1 MNAPLS
7 STEQAAISLE
17 EAVQLGAVDPGFYSR
32 FFFPKT
38 VRQHVPDMHRE
49 MWFDLDDPLAR
60 YVAFKVFRD
69 GAKTTI
75 LRLFTSRR
83 VAYGVSH
90 TIVYTSNSE
99 GHAVRSLKWLRR
111 QVDYNALWAQAFG
124 LRRGAKWSDQE
135 IEIIHGVDEY
145 PISIIAVG
153 ITGQVRGINLDDYRP
168 DLVVA
173 DDVDNEETT
182 GTPEQRKK
190 AADLLFGALMNG
202 LAPRSEAVNAKFVLL
217 QTPLAD
223 GDLIDIA
230 AKDPSF
236 RAKTFGCFDD
246 SGQSRWESRYPTEDL
261 RKEKQNYIQR
271 NQLSL
276 WMREKE
282 CKIVGDEMASFKR
295 DWLKFYDQL
304 PAGGYYKISVDPASA
319 DPKAAK
325 TNDTD
330 YWATVVWYFHGRKR
344 FLVDY
349 EQVRGIMPDEF
360 IAKLFTKIFTYHPRQ
375 LIVETTAFQKILAWL
390 IRKAMEHYRKWLP
403 VIEHDDKRKKADVIL
418 QAYLNVAP
426 GGELYVKSSQVE
438 FIEAFCTWFP
448 GYAGHDDLLDAGA
461 RGLIAGPSYDDA
473 ESSTLLAETA
483 LLDAEVPELEWDRPA
498 P

>member
-1 MNAPLS
+1 M
-7 STEQAAISLE
+7 STEVGITLE
-17 EAVQLGAVDPGFYSR
+17 EAVRLGALDGAFYSK

-38 VRQHVPDMHRE
+38 VRQDVPPMHKE
-49 MWFDLDDPLAR
+49 MWYDLDDPLAR

-69 GAKTTI
+69 GAKTTL

-83 VAYGVSH
+83 IAYGISH

-99 GHAVRSLKWLRR
+99 GHAVRSVKWLRR
-111 QVDYNALWAQAFG
+111 QVDYNSLWAQAFG

-135 IEIIHGVDEY
+135 AEIIHGVDEY

-202 LAPRSEAVNAKFVLL
+202 LAPRSEAMNAKFALL

-223 GDLIDIA
+223 GDLIDVA
-230 AKDPSF
+230 SKDPSF
-236 RAKTFGCFDD
+236 RTKTFGCFDD
-246 SGQSRWESRYPTEDL
+246 SGQSRWESRYPTEEL
-261 RKEKQNYIQR
+261 KKEKENFIKR

-282 CKIVGDEMASFKR
+282 CKIVGDELASFKR
-295 DWLKFYDQL
+295 EWLRYYDQL
-304 PAGGYYKISVDPASA
+304 PAGGYYRISVDPAISDSKDA
-319 DPKAAK
+319 DYFAI
-325 TNDTD
+325 
-330 YWATVVWYFHGRKR
+330 VVWYFHGRKR

-349 EQVRGIMPDEF
+349 NLAKGVMPDQAIATLFSF
-360 IAKLFTKIFTYHPRQ
+360 IFKYNPRQ
-375 LIVETTAFQKILAWL
+375 LICETVAFQKVLAWL
-390 IRKAMEHYRKWLP
+390 IRKAMEHNRKWVP
-403 VIEHDDKRKKADVIL
+403 IVEHDDKRRKADVIL

-426 GGELYVKSSQVE
+426 AGDLYIRQSHVE
-438 FIEAFCTWFP
+438 FIEAFCSWFP

-461 RGLIAGPSYDDA
+461 RGLIAGVYLDSSEDAAGLTDPYLDDIPA
-473 ESSTLLAETA
+473 
-483 LLDAEVPELEWDRPA
+483 LEWERPA

>member
-1 MNAPLS
+1 MS
-7 STEQAAISLE
+7 AIERIAVPLE
-17 EAVQLGAVDPGFYSR
+17 EAVKLGAADGAFYSEY
-32 FFFPKT
+32 FFPKT
-38 VRQHVPDMHRE
+38 VRQAVPEMHRE
-49 MWFDLDDPLAR
+49 MWADLDDPLAR

-69 GAKTTI
+69 GAKTTL

-83 VAYGVSH
+83 IAYGISH

-99 GHAVRSLKWLRR
+99 MHAVRSLKWLRR
-111 QVDYNALWAQAFG
+111 QIEYNNTWAHAFG
-124 LRRGAKWSDQE
+124 LRRGTKWSDTE

-145 PISIIAVG
+145 PISVIAVG

-202 LAPRSEAVNAKFVLL
+202 LAPRSEAENAKFALL

-223 GDLIDIA
+223 GDLIDVA
-230 AKDPSF
+230 CKDPSF
-236 RAKTFGCFDD
+236 RTKIFGCFDD
-246 SGQSRWESRYPTEDL
+246 YGQSRWESRYPTVEL
-261 RKEKQNYIQR
+261 QKEKQAFIQR

-282 CKIVGDEMASFKR
+282 CKIVGDELASFKK
-295 DWLKFYDQL
+295 DWLRFYDQL
-304 PAGGYYKISVDPASA
+304 PDGGFYKIAVDPAISDAKNA
-319 DPKAAK
+319 DYFAI
-325 TNDTD
+325 
-330 YWATVVWYFHGRKR
+330 VVWYFLGKKR

-349 EQVRGIMPDEF
+349 HLAKGVMPDQAIANLFGF
-360 IAKLFTKIFTYHPRQ
+360 IFKYHPRQ
-375 LIVETTAFQKILAWL
+375 LICETVAFQKVLAWL
-390 IRKAMEHYRKWLP
+390 FRKAMDYHRKYVP
-403 VIEHDDKRKKADVIL
+403 VVEHDDKRRKADVIL
-418 QAYLNVAP
+418 QAYLQYAP
-426 GGELYVKSSQVE
+426 QGDLYIKHSHTA

-461 RGLIAGPSYDDA
+461 RGLVAGSTYDG
-473 ESSTLLAETA
+473 ESA
-483 LLDAEVPELEWDRPA
+483 LIEEAYVEVPDLDWERPA

>member
-1 MNAPLS
+1 MNAPV
-7 STEQAAISLE
+7 STEGITLE
-17 EAVQLGAVDPGFYSR
+17 EAVKLGAADPGFYST
-32 FFFPKT
+32 FFFARA
-38 VRQHVPDMHRE
+38 VRQAIPPMHYE
-49 MWFDLDDPLAR
+49 MWADLDDPSAR

-69 GAKTTI
+69 GAKTTL

-83 VAYGVSH
+83 IAYGVSH

-111 QVDYNALWAQAFG
+111 QVDYNTLWAQAFG
-124 LRRGAKWSDQE
+124 LRRGSKWSDQE
-135 IEIIHGVDEY
+135 VEIIHGVDEY
-145 PISIIAVG
+145 PISVVAVG

-202 LAPRSEAVNAKFVLL
+202 LAPKSEALNAKFVLL

-223 GDLIDIA
+223 GDLIDVA
-230 AKDPSF
+230 SKDVSF
-236 RAKTFGCFDD
+236 RCKTFGCFDEQ
-246 SGQSRWESRYPTEDL
+246 GESRWPARYPTEDL
-261 RKEKQNYIQR
+261 RREKQNFIQR

-282 CKIVGDEMASFKR
+282 CKIVGDELASFRR
-295 DWLKFYDQL
+295 DWLRYYDQL
-304 PAGGYYKISVDPASA
+304 PVGGWYRVSVDPAISDSKDA
-319 DPKAAK
+319 DYFAI
-325 TNDTD
+325 
-330 YWATVVWYFHGRKR
+330 VVWYFHGKKR

-349 EQVRGIMPDEF
+349 HLAKGVMPDQAIANVFNF
-360 IAKLFTKIFTYHPRQ
+360 IFKYSPRQ
-375 LIVETTAFQKILAWL
+375 LVVETVAYQKVLAWL
-390 IRKAMEHYRKWLP
+390 LRKAMEHNRRWLP
-403 VIEHDDKRKKADVIL
+403 ILEHDDKRRKADVIL

-426 GGELYVKSSQVE
+426 AGDLYVKKEHTE

-448 GYAGHDDLLDAGA
+448 GYPGHDDLLDAGA
-461 RGLIAGPSYDDA
+461 RGLIAGVFYDDPSA
-473 ESSTLLAETA
+473 ATLSAETA
-483 LLDAEVPELEWDRPA
+483 FLDAEIPDLEWERPA